1 MIDDLLKT
9 IHNMKRRL
17 LFETNENGDLF
28 STKNSSA
35 RPTEDQARAM
45 HSCVNLEHHGM
56 SRTRNQSPIKVLT
69 FAYVA
74 EKSYAHVPIEVS
86 LESSPEASAG
96 TSLA

>member
-1 MIDDLLKT
+1 
-9 IHNMKRRL
+9 
-17 LFETNENGDLF
+17 
-28 STKNSSA
+28 
-35 RPTEDQARAM
+35 M
-45 HSCVNLEHHGM
+45 HSCVNLGHHGM

-74 EKSYAHVPIEVS
+74 EKPYAHVPIEVS

>member
-1 MIDDLLKT
+1 
-9 IHNMKRRL
+9 
-17 LFETNENGDLF
+17 
-28 STKNSSA
+28 
-35 RPTEDQARAM
+35 M

-86 LESSPEASAG
+86 LESSPEVSAG
-96 TSLA
+96 TSLACLGLFWSERACCSFRYDALENSALRLNDTLMSLHYLQQ